1 MEMITITLN
10 GREVSGQAGMTILAL
25 ARESGI
31 DIPTLCHDPNLAS
44 VGACRICIVEDERT
58 GALMASCVTPI
69 APGMVIN
76 TQSPKVKERRSI
88 SLKLMLASHPDT
100 CMVCDKGNCCDLRR
114 IASDMGIGFI
124 DFQRI
129 PQSDVIEEVN
139 PFIQRDLSKCILCAK
154 CIRADQELVVV
165 GAIDYL
171 HRGFI
176 SKPATL
182 NDQPLEKSECTF
194 CGTCVALCPTG
205 ALSEKEKIYRG
216 TTSKTARSICPY
228 CGCGCG
234 ISLEIKDNQLI
245 RSLPDNDNPLNHS
258 TICVRG
264 SYGYDFVHSRE
275 RLTSPLLKVDGEFKT
290 VTWEEALAF
299 TATELKRI
307 KESHGPDS
315 LAVFGSSKCTNED
328 NYLLQKFARCTLG
341 TNNID
346 NGSRLYSSDNYVNL
360 GRATGYWGTT
370 SALDNL
376 EKSQVILVIGANP
389 SASAPLVEYAIKRAV
404 KYQGAK
410 LILIDPLP
418 TGLSAFVHLWLRP
431 KAGTDTVLINGL
443 TRIIIDENLLDKE
456 HSSAKKADLEKFAY
470 SLKKYTGKYI
480 EKITGVTAKEL
491 QQAARLVAIAGQVS
505 IVHGNGIVQQ
515 LNGASC
521 ILALANL
528 ATLIGN
534 IGDKINI
541 YALHRDSN
549 GQGACDMGAIPDFLP
564 GYQTSD
570 DTETR
575 KKFESLWG
583 CRLPDRKGLTALEM
597 IQQAKEGNVRA
608 MYIMGENPSLSFPQP
623 SLVKQALESLE
634 LLVVQDMFLTET
646 AKLAKVVL
654 PASSFA
660 EKDGTITNFEGRIQ
674 KLNRALLP
682 LSNSLPDWQIISKLS
697 GSMGYQMSYASPDEV
712 MNEIKELVPLYRD
725 AQRTSPAPDSS
736 QLTNRQIPDKKA
748 TDKAAAFHTAEYT
761 PSAEGQ
767 PEGYPFIL
775 IAGSTLYHF
784 GTGTRSSRASR
795 LKKFLPEAY
804 VEINQSDADSIS
816 IKNGDKVKVS
826 SPAGEVTAVARIS
839 DTVGQGIVFMPI
851 SFPSSSTTA
860 LFDLVLEPQSKT
872 PALKTCAVK
881 LERIDSHG

>member
-1 MEMITITLN
+1 MITITLN

-25 ARESGI
+25 ARESGV
-31 DIPTLCHDPNLAS
+31 DIPTLCHDPNLPS

-114 IASDMGIGFI
+114 IASEMGIGFI

-176 SKPATL
+176 SKPSTL
-182 NDQPLEKSECTF
+182 NDQPLEKSECNF
-194 CGTCVALCPTG
+194 CGTCVAMCPTG

-216 TTSKTARSICPY
+216 TTSKTVRSICPY

-234 ISLEIKDNQLI
+234 ILLEIKDDYLI
-245 RSLPDNDNPLNHS
+245 RSMPDNNNPLNRG
-258 TICVRG
+258 TLCVRG

-275 RLTSPLLKVDGEFKT
+275 RLTNPLLKADGEFKA
-290 VTWEEALAF
+290 VSWEEALGF

-307 KESHGPDS
+307 KESHGAHN
-315 LAVFGSSKCTNED
+315 LAVLGSSKCTNED
-328 NYLLQKFARCTLG
+328 NYLLQKFARCALG

-360 GRATGYWGTT
+360 GEATGYWGTT
-370 SALDNL
+370 GSLDNL

-404 KYQGAK
+404 KYKDAK
-410 LILIDPLP
+410 LILIDPMP
-418 TGLSAFVHLWLRP
+418 TGLSAFVHLWLHH
-431 KAGTDTVLINGL
+431 KAGTDTVLLNGL
-443 TRIIIDENLLDKE
+443 ARIIIDKNLLDRE
-456 HSSAKKADLEKFAY
+456 HISAKKADLEEFAS
-470 SLKKYTGKYI
+470 SLKKYTVKHVERI
-480 EKITGVTAKEL
+480 SGVPAEEL
-491 QQAARLVAIAGQVS
+491 QQAARLIATAGQIS
-505 IVHGNGIVQQ
+505 IVHGNGIAQQ
-515 LNGASC
+515 LNSTSC
-521 ILALANL
+521 STAMVNL
-528 ATLIGN
+528 ATLIGD
-534 IGDKINI
+534 IGDKVNI

-549 GQGACDMGAIPDFLP
+549 GQGSCDMGSIPHFLP
-564 GYQTSD
+564 GYQSPD

-575 KKFESLWG
+575 SKFESRWG
-583 CRLPDRKGLTALEM
+583 YRLPDRKGLTALEM
-597 IQQAKEGNVRA
+597 VQQVREGSVRA
-608 MYIMGENPSLSFPQP
+608 MYIVGENPALSFPQS
-623 SLVKQALESLE
+623 SLVKQTLESLE
-634 LLVVQDMFLTET
+634 FLVVQDMFLTET
-646 AKLAKVVL
+646 ARLAKVVL

-660 EKDGTITNFEGRIQ
+660 EKNGSFTNFEGRIQ
-674 KLNRALLP
+674 KLNRALPP
-682 LSNSLPDWQIISKLS
+682 LGNSLPDWQIISKLS
-697 GSMGYQMSYASPDEV
+697 TSMGYGMSYASPDDI

-736 QLTNRQIPDKKA
+736 QLASRQNTDKKA
-748 TDKAAAFHTAEYT
+748 ASKSAAFHITEYT
-761 PSAEGQ
+761 PLPEKQ
-767 PEGYPFIL
+767 PQGYPFTL
-775 IAGSTLYHF
+775 FAGSTLYHF
-784 GTGTRSSRASR
+784 GGGTRSSRASR

-804 VEINQSDADSIS
+804 IEINPSDAESIS
-816 IKNGDKVKVS
+816 IKNGDRVKVS
-826 SPAGEVTAVARIS
+826 SPAGEVAAVARIS
-839 DTVGQGIVFMPI
+839 DMVSQGMVFMPI
-851 SFPSSSTTA
+851 SFPSSPVTT

-872 PALKTCAVK
+872 PAMKTCPVK

>member
-129 PQSDVIEEVN
+129 PQPDVIEEVN

-205 ALSEKEKIYRG
+205 ALSEKDKIYRG

-234 ISLEIKDNQLI
+234 ISLEIKDNYLI
-245 RSLPDNDNPLNHS
+245 RSLPDNDNPLNHG
-258 TICVRG
+258 TLCVRG

-275 RLTSPLLKVDGEFKT
+275 RLTSPLLKVDGEFKA

-341 TNNID
+341 TNNVD

-410 LILIDPLP
+410 LIVIDPQP
-418 TGLSAFVHLWLRP
+418 TGLSAFIHLWLRP
-431 KAGTDTVLINGL
+431 KAGTDTVLLNSL

-456 HSSAKKADLEKFAY
+456 HSSAQKADLEKFAS
-470 SLKKYTGKYI
+470 SLKKYTSKHV

-491 QQAARLVAIAGQVS
+491 QQAARLAATASQVS
-505 IVHGNGIVQQ
+505 IVHGNGIAQQ
-515 LNGASC
+515 LDGTSC

-564 GYQTSD
+564 GYQTLD
-570 DTETR
+570 DVETK
-575 KKFESLWG
+575 KKFEAHWR

-597 IQQAKEGNVRA
+597 VQQAKEGNVRA
-608 MYIMGENPSLSFPQP
+608 MYIVGENPALSFPQP

-660 EKDGTITNFEGRIQ
+660 EKDGTFTNFEGRIQ

-682 LSNSLPDWQIISKLS
+682 LGNSLPDWQIISKLS
-697 GSMGYQMSYASPDEV
+697 ASMGYHMSYASPDEL
-712 MNEIKELVPLYRD
+712 MNEIKELVPMYRD
-725 AQRTSPAPDSS
+725 AQRTSPGPDSN

-748 TDKAAAFHTAEYT
+748 TDKSAGFLTAEYT
-761 PSAEGQ
+761 PSPESP
-767 PEGYPFIL
+767 PEGYPFTL
-775 IAGSTLYHF
+775 VAGSTLYHF

-804 VEINQSDADSIS
+804 LEINPSDAESIS

-826 SPAGEVTAVARIS
+826 SPAGEVTAAARIS

-851 SFPSSSTTA
+851 SFPSSSATA

-872 PALKTCAVK
+872 PALKTCVVK
-881 LERIDSHG
+881 LERIDNHG

>member
-25 ARESGI
+25 AQESGI

-114 IASDMGIGFI
+114 IASDMGVGFI

-129 PQSDVIEEVN
+129 PQPDVIEEVN

-216 TTSKTARSICPY
+216 TTSKTTRSICPY

-234 ISLEIKDNQLI
+234 ISLEIKDNYLI
-245 RSLPDNDNPLNHS
+245 RSLPDSNNSLNHG
-258 TICVRG
+258 TLCIRG
-264 SYGYDFVHSRE
+264 SYGYDFVHSPE
-275 RLTSPLLKVDGEFKT
+275 RLTNPLLKVDGEFKV

-307 KESHGPDS
+307 KESHGHDS

-328 NYLLQKFARCTLG
+328 NYLLQKFARCALG

-404 KYQGAK
+404 KYQDAK
-410 LILIDPLP
+410 LILIDPLQ

-431 KAGTDTVLINGL
+431 KAGTDTVLLNGL
-443 TRIIIDENLLDKE
+443 TRIIIDENLLDKD
-456 HSSAKKADLEKFAY
+456 HSSAKKADLEKYAS
-470 SLKKYTGKYI
+470 SLKKYTSKHV
-480 EKITGVTAKEL
+480 EKITGLTAKEL
-491 QQAARLVAIAGQVS
+491 QQAARLVATASQVS
-505 IVHGNGIVQQ
+505 IVHGNGIAQQ
-515 LNGASC
+515 INGASC
-521 ILALANL
+521 ITALANL
-528 ATLIGN
+528 AMLIGN

-549 GQGACDMGAIPDFLP
+549 GQGACDVGAIPDFLP

-583 CRLPDRKGLTALEM
+583 CRLPERKGLTALEM

-608 MYIMGENPSLSFPQP
+608 MYIVGENPALSFPQP
-623 SLVKQALESLE
+623 SLVKQSLESLE

-660 EKDGTITNFEGRIQ
+660 EKDGTFTNFEGRIQ

-682 LSNSLPDWQIISKLS
+682 LGNSLPDWQIISKLS
-697 GSMGYQMSYASPDEV
+697 ASMGYQMSYASPDKV

-725 AQRTSPAPDSS
+725 AQRTSPRPDSS
-736 QLTNRQIPDKKA
+736 QLTNRQIPGKKA
-748 TDKAAAFHTAEYT
+748 ANKAATFHTAEYM
-761 PSAEGQ
+761 PSPESP
-767 PEGYPFIL
+767 PEGYSFIL

-795 LKKFLPEAY
+795 LKKFLPESFL
-804 VEINQSDADSIS
+804 EINPSDAESIS
-816 IKNGDKVKVS
+816 IKNGDKVKIS

-851 SFPSSSTTA
+851 SFPSSSATA